1 MGALDDG
8 KRDPHRIKHQA
19 LRLMSKPAGVYAAI
33 ARYSPAIAQ
42 AAMHWREE
50 IDEGTNSLWGDLA
63 PDQRAWWQF
72 IAPPPPWLQKNA
84 SSDKTRLS
92 ALYKALRIGPPP
104 GVTSNDQDLADLQA
118 EDLLYV
124 EKKFH
129 EQIERAV
136 PLLPGNLSLISEL
149 RGERW
154 EFWKTERIQ
163 YATWFILHLAPL
175 ISGLSPAREA
185 NHSYR
190 NTRDLRE
197 AKKRGGTGGRY
208 ARATGTE
215 VPWAVQVQVDPDNTP
230 DTPLI
235 APGPAA
241 EVRADAAQEM
251 DESRKRWGASGVI
264 MCRALAQ
271 GATYPEA
278 AAEAGISESTLRRR
292 LETLRSGRL
301 K

>member
-19 LRLMSKPAGVYAAI
+19 LRLMSKPAGAYAPI
-33 ARYSPAIAQ
+33 AQYSPALAQ
-42 AAMHWREE
+42 AALHWWEQ
-50 IDEGTNSLWGDLA
+50 IDESVNSLWRDFT
-63 PDQRAWWQF
+63 PDQRAWWEF
-72 IAPPPPWLQKNA
+72 SAPPPLWLQKNA
-84 SSDKTRLS
+84 SSDKARLS

-104 GVTSNDQDLADLQA
+104 GVRLNEQDLADLQA
-118 EDLLYV
+118 RELLRIE
-124 EKKFH
+124 EKLH

-136 PLLPGNLSLISEL
+136 ALLPGQLSLISEL

-154 EFWKTERIQ
+154 EFWQTERIQ

-175 ISGLSPAREA
+175 VSGVSPAREA

-197 AKKRGGTGGRY
+197 AKKRGGTGGRQ

-215 VPWAVQVQVDPDNTP
+215 VPWAVEVEVDSD

-241 EVRADAAQEM
+241 EVGAEAEQMMRKA
-251 DESRKRWGASGVI
+251 RKRWGTSGEKMI
-264 MCRALAQ
+264 RALTG
-271 GATYPEA
+271 GATYEET

-292 LETLRSGRL
+292 LEALRAP
-301 K
+301 